1 MRVGEQEFKQ
11 HFVKQYQRIIDFFY
25 TKGIKIYLTNVE
37 NNAHNADELALN
49 KYSTAMNICINEV
62 ANKSKGK
69 IQLLDL
75 HGLLSDGSKN
85 ILQV

>member
-1 MRVGEQEFKQ
+1 MDKNAGWWT
-11 HFVKQYQRIIDFFY
+11 RIQTTFCKAISTDNRLFY

-69 IQLLDL
+69 F
-75 HGLLSDGSKN
+75 N
-85 ILQV
+85 Y